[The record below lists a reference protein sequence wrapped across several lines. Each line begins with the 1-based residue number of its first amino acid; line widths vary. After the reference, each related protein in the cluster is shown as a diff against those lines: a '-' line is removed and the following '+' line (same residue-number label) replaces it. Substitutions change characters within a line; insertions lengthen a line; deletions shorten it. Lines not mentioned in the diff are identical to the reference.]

1 MPHLVI
7 QSLSCVQLFVTPWM
21 QHARL
26 LYSVISP
33 RVCSTSC
40 PLSQWWHPTI
50 SSSVAPF
57 SSCPK
62 SFPTSGSFPTSR
74 LFTSGGQNIGVSA
87 SAVLPMNI
95 QCWFPLRWTGWI
107 SLLSKGL
114 SRVFSGTTDGKHQF
128 FSAKPSLWFNA
139 HICTQPD
146 TIQNYLCHFIGLII
160 IFNQNMCLYS
170 TW

>member
-1 MPHLVI
+1 MSPLPHLV
-7 QSLSCVQLFVTPWM
+7 QSLSCVQLFVTPRM

-26 LYSVISP
+26 LCPVISL

-40 PLSQWWHPTI
+40 LLSQWWHPTI
-50 SSSVAPF
+50 SSSVTPF
-57 SSCPK
+57 FSCPE

-95 QCWFPLRWTGWI
+95 QCWFPSGWTGWI

-114 SRVFSGTTDGKHQF
+114 SRVFANTTEWKHQF
-128 FSAKPSLWFNA
+128 FSAKAYLWFSA

-146 TIQNYLCHFIGLII
+146 IIQSYFMPLHRVDNNI
-160 IFNQNMCLYS
+160 
-170 TW
+170 